1 MRFFGK
7 KKPEPVKGPSLDEAN
22 SGMEVRIKSIKEK
35 IQDCDKELAQ
45 LREAIRTSRGSSQ
58 TMNKQRAVQ
67 ILKRRK
73 MYSSQLEGLMG
84 TQFNVEQMS
93 FATQNIQDTLIT
105 VGAMK
110 EAHKL
115 QTQQIKNLKIGD
127 IENIMDDMADLM
139 EDTEEINEVMSRNY
153 ACDIDEGD
161 LERELDELDNTDF
174 MEDLNKDSLAAPS
187 YLPAPVEKNI
197 TEIHMT

>member
-161 LERELDELDNTDF
+161 LESELDELDNTDF